1 MSFVSF
7 VSRHLMIALVRNTKN
22 FPLTKTSRGKK
33 RKTERRV
40 VEKLPYCLN
49 SNKKSVSSA
58 IYKIILFSFANV
70 PIIMKCE
77 ETNKKS

>member
-1 MSFVSF
+1 MGYRSVSFVSF

-40 VEKLPYCLN
+40 VEKLPYCLLCKQQQKVCIFCNLQNN
-49 SNKKSVSSA
+49 SF
-58 IYKIILFSFANV
+58 LF
-70 PIIMKCE
+70 C
-77 ETNKKS
+77 